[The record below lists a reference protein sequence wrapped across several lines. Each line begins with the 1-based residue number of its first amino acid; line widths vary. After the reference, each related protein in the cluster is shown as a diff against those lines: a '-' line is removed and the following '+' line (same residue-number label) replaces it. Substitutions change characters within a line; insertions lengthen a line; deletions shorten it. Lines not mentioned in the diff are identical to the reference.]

1 MMNLN
6 SLLNGN
12 PNAVD
17 QPKEGGQENF
27 MNIQSRNRTPWDA
40 GGYSFRF
47 YNNNNNNNAPIKPA
61 AVLQHMAYEIEKHPS
76 TQTSP
81 RHSYSDSRSSLFSLP
96 SAIDSSPHSRISS
109 VSTTIEGLPS
119 KAPAANV
126 SESPSPKSATKF
138 FSADA
143 TTETSRN
150 NINHI
155 YSGGPIQ
162 HNSRKDIEAMNDSAR
177 RASERGINFNRYV
190 MTPIKEKEALSA
202 RTLEEMRRPSSPSDA
217 MLIKRQQTTLCLR
230 MARENSDSKSF
241 CAPKLDTS
249 NMGINAKAPKRG
261 MPHFISHKRAYSA
274 PNFYTPSHQAT
285 MANPNKIMSSI
296 ELTPPSS
303 IHPDYPSPKMSS
315 MYQTPATPPQ
325 IPSEIESQTIKCM
338 YVSDCDTGSQLR
350 KAISHIFG
358 RNKICTRQ
366 IPSRVWVHYCRKH
379 YQRSRYRNPKEY
391 AKLQCDLVQ
400 QQIRRV
406 HDWSETNAAAGKAGV
421 VQDWTISVRKREQ
434 KRLDDIQNN
443 RKRKS
448 GLSDREE
455 EEEEEFNID
464 VNCKNS
470 SSAVPAT
477 AVPVWLLEHCRKGY
491 STLEILEIFNR
502 LHQEILGDC
511 ISTFPDIEILPNISI
526 EQEEKWSPNGCMKRP
541 PNNYHKRAKS
551 LTVGLSSICESGD
564 RRSIQPLNSNPEAFH
579 TMSPQRQ
586 QSRSSIMS
594 TPDSTYQ
601 PFPWSLSS
609 DWNRRSSAVALQ
621 SRIEGN
627 QIPEYYETFSPLC
640 KQSLQPAFT
649 PHQNMNQDQNY
660 HNDLGNMYPN
670 YLI

>member
-17 QPKEGGQENF
+17 QPKEGGQENI
-27 MNIQSRNRTPWDA
+27 MSSDA
-40 GGYSFRF
+40 GGYPFHF
-47 YNNNNNNNAPIKPA
+47 YNNAPIKPA
-61 AVLQHMAYEIEKHPS
+61 IFQQMAYEIEKHPS

-96 SAIDSSPHSRISS
+96 SATDSASHSRFSS
-109 VSTTIEGLPS
+109 ISTTEGFPLR
-119 KAPAANV
+119 APAANF
-126 SESPSPKSATKF
+126 SESPSPKSVAQYFSPEATI
-138 FSADA
+138 
-143 TTETSRN
+143 ETSRN
-150 NINHI
+150 SINQI
-155 YSGGPIQ
+155 YSGGPI
-162 HNSRKDIEAMNDSAR
+162 NCSSRKDIEAMNDPAK
-177 RASERGINFNRYV
+177 RASERGVNFNRYV
-190 MTPIKEKEALSA
+190 MTPIKEKEAFSA
-202 RTLEEMRRPSSPSDA
+202 RNLEEMRRPSSPSDA

-230 MARENSDSKSF
+230 LAGENPDSKSVY
-241 CAPKLDTS
+241 APKLDTS
-249 NMGINAKAPKRG
+249 NMGITAKAPKQS

-274 PNFYTPSHQAT
+274 PNFYPPSHQAI
-285 MANPNKIMSSI
+285 MANPNKIMTSI

-303 IHPDYPSPKMSS
+303 IHPDYPSPKMPS

-325 IPSEIESQTIKCM
+325 IPSEIESQAIKCM
-338 YVSDCDTGSQLR
+338 YVADCDTGSQLR

-406 HDWSETNAAAGKAGV
+406 HEWSESNAAAGKAGV

-443 RKRKS
+443 RKRKT

-455 EEEEEFNID
+455 EEDDEFNVDI
-464 VNCKNS
+464 NCKNPG
-470 SSAVPAT
+470 SAVPAT
-477 AVPVWLLEHCRKGY
+477 AVPGWLLEHCRKGY
-491 STLEILEIFNR
+491 STLEILEVFNR
-502 LHQEILGDC
+502 LHQEILSDS

-526 EQEEKWSPNGCMKRP
+526 EQEEKWSPNSCMKRP
-541 PNNYHKRAKS
+541 SNNHHKRAKS
-551 LTVGLSSICESGD
+551 LTVGLSSIYESGD
-564 RRSIQPLNSNPEAFH
+564 RRLNQQHNSNEAFNA
-579 TMSPQRQ
+579 MSPQRRL
-586 QSRSSIMS
+586 SGSAIMS

-601 PFPWSLSS
+601 HFPWALSS
-609 DWNRRSSAVALQ
+609 DWNRRSSAVVLQ

-627 QIPEYYETFSPLC
+627 QIPEYYESFSPLC
-640 KQSLQPAFT
+640 KQPLQPAFT
-649 PHQNMNQDQNY
+649 HQSMNQD
-660 HNDLGNMYPN
+660 PN
-670 YLI
+670 YNNESGNLYSNYLL